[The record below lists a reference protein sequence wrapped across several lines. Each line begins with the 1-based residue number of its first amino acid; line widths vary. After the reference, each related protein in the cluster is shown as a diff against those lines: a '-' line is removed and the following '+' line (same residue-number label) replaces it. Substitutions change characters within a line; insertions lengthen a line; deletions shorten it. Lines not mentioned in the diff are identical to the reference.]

1 MISDHWSQ
9 SLLHTWNISPLI
21 TLNTLLGWEYRI
33 TRRTTN
39 LSRKHL
45 KMIINGLISPVLKHT
60 QRKGWEAMWRKRRK
74 GHRHHG
80 CTRTFPPYTWHRK
93 LALSSKHFKIQNGM
107 YANLNFPPVLVIQ
120 GGLYLTLKSIVEI
133 QLQCWKVLIFTILK
147 HFFHPYLNWIAFSL
161 SRPHCHKL
169 SDARWWGSKIDIML
183 LWTEQPWHW
192 PTEATEKLREG
203 WKGSSIHISRK
214 NNQQQADCADWL
226 WNRQTNGG
234 DKIGNIN
241 ALFMLYKA

>member
-1 MISDHWSQ
+1 MFVTIPPQISRPGISARWSRWTLCWGGSTGSHGGQ
-9 SLLHTWNISPLI
+9 RTCRENISKWWLTLWFLRFWNILSVKDEKPCEENAEKATDITDAPELSPHAPG
-21 TLNTLLGWEYRI
+21 TG
-33 TRRTTN
+33 
-39 LSRKHL
+39 S
-45 KMIINGLISPVLKHT
+45 
-60 QRKGWEAMWRKRRK
+60 
-74 GHRHHG
+74 
-80 CTRTFPPYTWHRK
+80 
-93 LALSSKHFKIQNGM
+93 IQNGM
-107 YANLNFPPVLVIQ
+107 YANLIFPPVLVIQ

-169 SDARWWGSKIDIML
+169 SDARWWESKIDIML

-203 WKGSSIHISRK
+203 WKGSSIHITRK

>member
-1 MISDHWSQ
+1 MRSHVKKTQ
-9 SLLHTWNISPLI
+9 KRPQT
-21 TLNTLLGWEYRI
+21 
-33 TRRTTN
+33 
-39 LSRKHL
+39 SRMHQ
-45 KMIINGLISPVLKHT
+45 N
-60 QRKGWEAMWRKRRK
+60 
-74 GHRHHG
+74 
-80 CTRTFPPYTWHRK
+80 FPPMH
-93 LALSSKHFKIQNGM
+93 LAQEACTFFKAFRGEDIQNGM
-107 YANLNFPPVLVIQ
+107 YANLIFPPVLVIQ